1 MQVTAVLTAEDD
13 GYVSDNPETGVASQ
27 VDTIEGALTNL
38 REAAQLWIGDQ
49 SMPSGRAP
57 FVTQITITE
66 RA

>member
-1 MQVTAVLTAEDD
+1 MFW
-13 GYVSDNPETGVASQ
+13 DNPETGVASQ

-38 REAAQLWIGDQ
+38 RKAAQLWLGDQ

-66 RA
+66 HA